1 MEVDDSQCEKSSVSQ
16 VDVDSGIENMEVEE
30 NDRKEA
36 GVRHRV
42 GSQVSD
48 FLFVIIVYEFS
59 IFYSFLNDQN
69 ACLSG
74 VFSTIIF
81 SCNDT

>member
-30 NDRKEA
+30 TDRKEA

-42 GSQVSD
+42 GYK
-48 FLFVIIVYEFS
+48 FLIFCSLLLSVGLH
-59 IFYSFLNDQN
+59 FYS
-69 ACLSG
+69 
-74 VFSTIIF
+74 VFE
-81 SCNDT
+81 

>member
-30 NDRKEA
+30 TDRKEA

-42 GSQVSD
+42 GYK
-48 FLFVIIVYEFS
+48 FMNLFVIIVYKFS
-59 IFYSFLNDQN
+59 IFTVCFEWSVCMFH
-69 ACLSG
+69 
-74 VFSTIIF
+74 
-81 SCNDT
+81 